1 MASDEAL
8 FERLLQGDIGAFDE
22 LYERHERH
30 LFGFILRHVGD
41 RYEAEDVLH
50 EAFMA
55 VLRER
60 DRGRSATS
68 FRAWLFQVARNLC
81 LNRQRTRRRAARA
94 FESVARAPSE
104 PAEHPERALVE
115 HQAAESLERAISRL
129 PTALAE
135 LYQLRAGG
143 MSYDELAE
151 VLAIPVGT
159 VKSRMHRM
167 VSLLREEMLP

>member
-1 MASDEAL
+1 MMSDEAL
-8 FERLLQGDIGAFDE
+8 YERLLQGDISGFDL
-22 LYERHERH
+22 LYARYERH

-41 RYEAEDVLH
+41 REEAEDILH

-55 VLRER
+55 VLR
-60 DRGRSATS
+60 DREGGGSVRS

-81 LNRQRTRRRAARA
+81 LNRLRSRRRAAKA
-94 FESVARAPSE
+94 VQSVADAPSE
-104 PAEHPERALVE
+104 PAMHPEHALQE
-115 HQAAESLERAISRL
+115 RQSAAALESAVSRL
-129 PTALAE
+129 PTPLAE

-159 VKSRMHRM
+159 VKSRMHQM
-167 VSLLREEMLP
+167 VTLLREEMSR